1 MKTRIYKMSG
11 FQLLTYRGSLILLGS
26 IRLVIFRTHEPEMFI
41 KHALIVVFGKREV
54 KIRIT

>member
-1 MKTRIYKMSG
+1 MSG